1 MRANFLWQQ
10 MVRDVAFEP
19 RVEFLPPNSDLS
31 ENKKLLADLLRV
43 VASSERRLLG
53 LSEIVAACRSVFG
66 FPKNTV

>member
-19 RVEFLPPNSDLS
+19 RVEFLPQNSDLS
-31 ENKKLLADLLRV
+31 EDKKLLADLLRV
-43 VASSERRLLG
+43 LAFCELRMPG
-53 LSEIVAACRSVFG
+53 LSDVATCRSVFG